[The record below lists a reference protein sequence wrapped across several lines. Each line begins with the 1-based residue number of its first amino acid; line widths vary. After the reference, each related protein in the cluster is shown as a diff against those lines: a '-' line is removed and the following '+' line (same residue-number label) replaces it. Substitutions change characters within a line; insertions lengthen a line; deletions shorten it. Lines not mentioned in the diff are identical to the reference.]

1 MFSFKIYKNTIKQM
15 WKFWS
20 VITIGVLTL
29 TITMLV
35 MFADNGGSHSP
46 SETPEGTP
54 IEINLYLMVLPQSF
68 FGATGIGYQLPII
81 FIIIIGNRI
90 LAAEVEKGYLSYL
103 LSSPLSRNKIV
114 TSKLLAFLTSVILYS
129 VLTTIVG
136 VVTLSA
142 TGEGTMISFWLVNS
156 LGLGLLLVTAA
167 GISFLFSSI
176 FDKGALSLLVT
187 SSILGISIIFG
198 MFGMLFE
205 TTLPALANLKY
216 VSLNILYDTTFIKY
230 DDVGTWI
237 GQYIGMLI
245 ISIGLFVGAVIY
257 FKNKDLPL

>member
-20 VITIGVLTL
+20 VITIGVIAL
-29 TITMLV
+29 TIIMLV
-35 MFADNGGSHSP
+35 MFADKGGS
-46 SETPEGTP
+46 TAQGPEGP
-54 IEINLYLMVLPQSF
+54 MNLYEFVLPQSY

-114 TSKLLAFLTSVILYS
+114 TSKLLAFISSVLVYS
-129 VLTTIVG
+129 LLTTIVG
-136 VVTLSA
+136 VITLAS
-142 TGEGTMISFWLVNS
+142 TNESGMINFWLVNS
-156 LGLGLLLVTAA
+156 LGLGLLLLTAA
-167 GISFLFSSI
+167 GISFLFSAI
-176 FDKGALSLLVT
+176 FNKGALSLLVT
-187 SSILGISIIFG
+187 STILGVSIIFG

-205 TTLPALANLKY
+205 ETIPALANLKY
-216 VSLNILYDTTFIKY
+216 ISLNILFDTSFIDADK
-230 DDVGTWI
+230 VGTWI
-237 GQYIGMLI
+237 GQYLAMIAG
-245 ISIGLFVGAVIY
+245 SIGLFFGAVIY